1 MSIAEDTSRRR
12 GGRAA
17 RKALRAAPIPL
28 EEAAVKPGM
37 EGGTFKPLSDDDV
50 KRIHEAALDI
60 LESVGITD
68 VIDSAVDYLTKAG
81 CEYRDGRIYF
91 PRAVVE
97 DAVAGANRTFTLC
110 GRDPQH
116 DISPHGKKVFFGTAG
131 AAVHIAEPENN
142 TYRESTLGD
151 LYDAARIVDRCD
163 HIHFF
168 QRTVVARDLEDPREL
183 DINTAYASLAGTSKH
198 VGTSFVDPDHV
209 REALEM
215 AHIIAGGEAAWRTRP
230 FMSMS
235 CCFVVPPMKFAE
247 DACRCLEA
255 AVLGGMPVLLLS
267 AGQAGATSPAAL
279 AGAVVLQVA
288 ECLAAL
294 VYVNA
299 IVPGAPAIMGPWPFV
314 SDLRTGAMSGGSGEQ
329 ALLTAACAQMGHFY
343 DLPTGSAAGMCD
355 AKMPDIQAGY
365 EKGLTAAL
373 VGASGLNLVY
383 ESVGMHASL
392 LGFCLESLLIDNDM
406 IGAINR
412 NVRGI
417 EVNDETLAVDVIKSV
432 CLEGPGHFLG
442 HEQTLSLMQSE
453 YVYPEL
459 GNRMSPKEWQE
470 ADKPDIVA
478 NAIALKK
485 QVLGEYH
492 PEHIPLDL
500 DKAIRE
506 KFPIKLPRE
515 RM

>member
-1 MSIAEDTSRRR
+1 MSISEDTTRRR

-17 RKALRAAPIPL
+17 RKALRAAPVPV

-37 EGGTFKPLSDDDV
+37 EGGAFKPLGDSDV
-50 KRIHEAALDI
+50 KRIHEAALEI
-60 LESVGITD
+60 LETVGLCDAIE
-68 VIDSAVDYLTKAG
+68 SAVDYLTKAG
-81 CEYRDGRIYF
+81 CEYRDGRVYF
-91 PRAVVE
+91 PRVVVE
-97 DAVAGANRTFTLC
+97 DAIAKANRTFTLY
-110 GRDPQH
+110 GRDRKH
-116 DISPHGKKVFFGTAG
+116 DITPTGKRVFFGTAG
-131 AAVHIAEPENN
+131 AAVHIAEPETN
-142 TYRESTLGD
+142 TYRDSLLGD
-151 LYDAARIVDRCD
+151 LYDAARIVDRCE

-168 QRTVVARDLEDPREL
+168 QRTVVARDIEDPREL
-183 DINTAYASLAGTSKH
+183 DLNTAYASLAGTSKH
-198 VGTSFVDPDHV
+198 VGTSFVHPDYV
-209 REALEM
+209 NEALKM
-215 AHIIAGGEAAWRTRP
+215 AHLIAGSEAAWRERP

-365 EKGLTAAL
+365 EKGLTAGL

-417 EVNDETLAVDVIKSV
+417 EVTDETLGVDVIKSV

-485 QVLGEYH
+485 QVLESH
-492 PEHIPLDL
+492 HAENIPLET
-500 DKAIRE
+500 DKEIRAQ
-506 KFPIKLPRE
+506 FPIKLPRD